1 MNVSF
6 NGFNSTALTFRC
18 ADEIAKLYPVKITDD
33 ATVAPCNSGDQF
45 IGFCLDSDKENA
57 TVQMSGYVKT
67 TYSGT
72 VPVLG
77 RAKLVADASG
87 GVKTNTSG
95 VECIVLAVNS
105 TDSTVEFLF

>member
-18 ADEIAKLYPVKITDD
+18 ADEITKLYPVKITDD
-33 ATVAPCNSGDQF
+33 ATVALCNSGDQF
-45 IGFCLDSDKENA
+45 IGFCLDSDNENA

-67 TYSGT
+67 TYSDAA
-72 VPVLG
+72 PALG

-87 GVKTNTSG
+87 GVKTSSAG
-95 VECIVLAVNS
+95 VACIVLAINT